1 MKIAM
6 VSPYDF
12 AWPGGVNAHV
22 EQLSRELRERG
33 HYVRVI
39 APYSSPHTRGSA
51 IGLRLAN
58 DASGDFIPMGRSV
71 ALSAG
76 GSKARVTLSWWL
88 YPRVRELMA
97 REGFDV
103 VHLHEPL
110 APLLPLMVL
119 EHSRTVNVGTFH
131 AYSDRQRLYRWSR
144 RVVRR
149 WQQRLHGRI
158 AVSAAARAFVSP
170 HFPHHTYRVI
180 PNGIDYR
187 RFADAAPLSELSDG
201 LTNILFVG
209 RKDERKG
216 LRYLVKAFAILR
228 RQRADLRLV
237 IVGPGK
243 PDRECASLLD
253 GIAAEHPGSVV
264 VTGVVSGEDLPR
276 YYASADVFCSPATGG
291 ESFGIVLLEAMAAGA
306 PVVASD
312 IDGYRDVVKHEGNGL
327 LVGAG
332 DVDAIAS
339 ATALLADDK
348 ELATHLS
355 EGGRRTA
362 WQYRWDQVASEVED
376 YYRQCIGEAKSSGN
390 AG

>member
-22 EQLSRELRERG
+22 SQLSGELRQRG
-33 HYVRVI
+33 HHVRVI
-39 APYSSPHTRGSA
+39 APYSSPRTRDGA
-51 IGLRLAN
+51 DGLGPADGAQR
-58 DASGDFIPMGRSV
+58 DFIPMGRSV
-71 ALSAG
+71 PLSAG

-88 YPRVRELMA
+88 YPRVRQLMA
-97 REGFDV
+97 RERFDV

-119 EHSRTVNVGTFH
+119 QHSNSVNIGTFH
-131 AYSDRQRLYRWSR
+131 AYSDRQRLYRLSR
-144 RVVRR
+144 RAVKR

-170 HFPHHTYRVI
+170 HFPQQAYRVI
-180 PNGIDYR
+180 PNGIDYQ
-187 RFADAAPLSELSDG
+187 RFADAVPLPKLRDG

-216 LRYLVKAFAILR
+216 LRYLAEAFTALR
-228 RQRADLRLV
+228 RQRADVRLV

-243 PDRECASLLD
+243 PDRECAALLD
-253 GIAAEHPGSVV
+253 GIAAEHPGSIV
-264 VTGVVSGEDLPR
+264 VTGAVSDENLPR

-312 IDGYRDVVKHEGNGL
+312 IDGYRDVVQHERNGL
-327 LVGAG
+327 LAGAR
-332 DVDAIAS
+332 DVDAIAR
-339 ATALLADDK
+339 AIARIADNP
-348 ELATHLS
+348 ELSQQLS
-355 EGGRRTA
+355 ENGLQTA
-362 WQYRWDQVASEVED
+362 WQYRWERVGSAVED
-376 YYRQCIGEAKSSGN
+376 YYRQCIEEARPGGN
-390 AG
+390 AR